1 MSSPADVPDDR
12 QRRFR
17 RSRLFF
23 ALLSAALILYGLLAY
38 LVLPALWRH
47 YEHQAKLEGLP
58 MVTATAQGIPGDP
71 INVGM
76 VGSDKDIL
84 CAMRDAGWHAADP
97 VTWRSSLEISGSVIL
112 NRPYPDAPVSPLYY
126 AGRKQDLAFEQAV
139 GKSADRRHHVRLW
152 KMLDS
157 GEEGRPVW
165 LGAATF
171 DRSVGFSHDTGAI
184 THHIAPDIDADR
196 ALIETDLQT
205 AGMISARYQV
215 TGIGPTVLGY
225 NGEGDPYF
233 TDGDVWIFR
242 LVEGC
247 VKRTAS
253 PQILPNPPAVA
264 FKDAIWKSVADFYRA
279 NLR

>member
-1 MSSPADVPDDR
+1 MSSPADVPDGP

-17 RSRLFF
+17 RSRLIF
-23 ALLSAALILYGLLAY
+23 ALLIAMLVLYGLLAY

-97 VTWRSSLEISGSVIL
+97 ITWRSSLEISGSVIL
-112 NRPYPDAPVSPLYY
+112 DRPYPDAPVSPLYY
-126 AGRKQDLAFEQAV
+126 AGRRQDLAFERPV

-152 KMLDS
+152 KVLDS

-196 ALIETDLQT
+196 ALIESDLQT

-242 LVEGC
+242 LVKGC
-247 VKRTAS
+247 VKRTAP
-253 PQILPNPPAVA
+253 PQILPNPSAVA
-264 FKDAIWKSVADFYRA
+264 FKDTIWKGVADFYRA
-279 NLR
+279 NLQ

>member
-58 MVTATAQGIPGDP
+58 MVTATAQSIPGDP

>member
-1 MSSPADVPDDR
+1 MSSPANGQDS
-12 QRRFR
+12 RRRHFR
-17 RSRLFF
+17 RSRRFL
-23 ALLSAALILYGLLAY
+23 ALLIAVLALYGLVAY
-38 LVLPALWRH
+38 LLLPLLWRH
-47 YEHQAKLEGLP
+47 YEHQVKLDGLP

-76 VGSDKDIL
+76 VGTDKDIV
-84 CAMRDAGWHAADP
+84 CAMRMAGWHAADP
-97 VTWRSSLEISGSVIL
+97 VTWRSSLEISSSVIL
-112 NRPYPDAPVSPLYY
+112 DHPYPDAPVSPLYY

-152 KMLDS
+152 KVLDS

-171 DRSVGFSHDTGAI
+171 DQSVGFSHDTGAI

-196 ALIETDLQT
+196 ALIESDLQA

-225 NGEGDPYF
+225 NGGGDPYF

-247 VKRTAS
+247 VKRAA
-253 PQILPNPPAVA
+253 PPEILPNPPAVA
-264 FKDAIWKSVADFYRA
+264 FKDAIWKSAADFYRA
-279 NLR
+279 NLQ